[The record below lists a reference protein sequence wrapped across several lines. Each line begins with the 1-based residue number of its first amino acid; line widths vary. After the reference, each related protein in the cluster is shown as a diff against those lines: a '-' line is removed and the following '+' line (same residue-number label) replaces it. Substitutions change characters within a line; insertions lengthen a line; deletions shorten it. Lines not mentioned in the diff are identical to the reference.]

1 MRPHGLEN
9 MQASAAMYLGMQLLL
24 PGEWAPAHRHTPN
37 AVRLIVEG
45 EGAYT
50 TVDGEKCP
58 MSRGDLRW
66 LPGPS
71 ALPRLGL
78 AAWIS
83 QMVDAWVTVTSFRTP
98 REPMITPARTSP
110 ERLTLPTADCNEV
123 VSSDERPV
131 RWVAVSSELWVARAA

>member
-1 MRPHGLEN
+1 MWSRPTR
-9 MQASAAMYLGMQLLL
+9 MPDRYRSA
-24 PGEWAPAHRHTPN
+24 
-37 AVRLIVEG
+37 V
-45 EGAYT
+45 
-50 TVDGEKCP
+50 
-58 MSRGDLRW
+58 
-66 LPGPS
+66 
-71 ALPRLGL
+71 PRFGL

-131 RWVAVSSELWVARAA
+131 RWVAATKAAASAAVTPRLASVPSRAVVVRTLKPWATYTTTKMMAADPT